1 MSPNRAHSD
10 LWRNIAELLRTT
22 DLEVQIIKVVSH
34 CCVTAATNA
43 EEEWVYWHNRLTDQ
57 AAAVIKDKR
66 SPEFWTAWKNL
77 AAALT
82 SRRCLHQA
90 ILLMLLKQ
98 SRLANVNKPIDVS
111 KQPRVNPGP
120 VVVMPAAP
128 REWILPEKLFRRYGQ
143 SNVEAIHRWWS
154 ACGKEVL
161 SGRGELRLVAGLQ
174 LFLISDGPQSTLD
187 LSSIESDGLQRRPT
201 FRLGVW
207 SIGVIGRRLFCCFGS
222 LTYGAMMLISPIGC
236 LNPTVWLLGNGWCHI
251 ISVGPTV
258 SSKLLTTTYSGNLEG
273 KWLPKGTF
281 PVSPQTG
288 SLLGAGGCRGCSPPL
303 CLHINGNK
311 R

>member
-77 AAALT
+77 AAPWT

-120 VVVMPAAP
+120 AVVMPAAP
-128 REWILPEKLFRRYGQ
+128 
-143 SNVEAIHRWWS
+143 
-154 ACGKEVL
+154 
-161 SGRGELRLVAGLQ
+161 
-174 LFLISDGPQSTLD
+174 T
-187 LSSIESDGLQRRPT
+187 
-201 FRLGVW
+201 
-207 SIGVIGRRLFCCFGS
+207 
-222 LTYGAMMLISPIGC
+222 
-236 LNPTVWLLGNGWCHI
+236 
-251 ISVGPTV
+251 
-258 SSKLLTTTYSGNLEG
+258 
-273 KWLPKGTF
+273 
-281 PVSPQTG
+281 
-288 SLLGAGGCRGCSPPL
+288 
-303 CLHINGNK
+303 
-311 R
+311 